1 MIVSSGDAEAIRLLT
16 DAAPGLH
23 IGYDPCDETR
33 RPPKVPAISRLRRF
47 VDEAL
52 ATSPNADLIY
62 LYWEI
67 VTIAAEVGF
76 DIVGAFHAAG
86 RRIDAWTIKAAD
98 AGTKPAVEKL
108 LDCKV
113 DQITTDDPEGL
124 VALFGDG

>member
-1 MIVSSGDAEAIRLLT
+1 MLA
-16 DAAPGLH
+16 
-23 IGYDPCDETR
+23 GYDPSDALDETSVR
-33 RPPKVPAISRLRRF
+33 DVVRLRRF

-52 ATSPNADLIY
+52 ATAPDADFIY
-62 LYWEI
+62 LYWQI

-76 DIVGAFHAAG
+76 DIVEAFHAAG
-86 RRIDAWTIKAAD
+86 KRVDAWTIQVAD

-124 VALFGDG
+124 VTLLGGA